1 MKRPPPSFTLKD
13 TLMDT
18 IILPRRL
25 FCPFPIGISPHV
37 QLAEQHTIDWI
48 LSFGLLPNEQQI
60 EVYRSQGHAYMVGR
74 MFPAATPE
82 TFCAYSD
89 LNTLLFLV
97 DDYLDQQDAMVSGGN
112 STGAVKEF
120 ICNIYAILDAPE
132 SWIAGKEPVLD
143 ALAELWLRLSNLGTP
158 TWISKYKGSLQAI
171 FEAAMWQHRNIEA
184 GIWPSIEDYMERR
197 QYIGAGN
204 VATDCIEMIYRIELP
219 ESVWQLEWLVELRD
233 LCRNILCWA
242 NDLFSHDKERH
253 TGEYHNLISLICH
266 HKGSSLAEAIDEVIR
281 FHDAQVERFI
291 HVRDNRPFVDAQY
304 EPGVRL
310 YIDVLQSI
318 MRGNID
324 WSDNET
330 TRYTYKYAS
339 EEKAL
344 LLK

>member
-1 MKRPPPSFTLKD
+1 
-13 TLMDT
+13 MDT

-25 FCPFPIGISPHV
+25 YCPFPSRISPHV
-37 QLAEQHTIDWI
+37 LLAEKHTIDWI
-48 LSFGLLPNEQQI
+48 IAFGLLPDEHQI
-60 EVYRSQGHAYMVGR
+60 EVYRRQGHAYMVGR
-74 MFPAATPE
+74 MFPGASPE

-112 STGAVKEF
+112 STGAVEEL
-120 ICNIYAILDAPE
+120 ICNIYAIIDAPD
-132 SWIAGKEPVLD
+132 SWVAGKEPVLD
-143 ALAELWLRLSNLGTP
+143 AMAELWQRLITLGTAN
-158 TWISKYKGSLQAI
+158 WIAKYKNSVRAI
-171 FEAAMWQHRNIEA
+171 FEAAMWQHRNIAA
-184 GIWPSIEDYMERR
+184 GIWPLIEDYMERR

-204 VATDCIEMIYRIELP
+204 VATDCIEMIYSIELP
-219 ESVWQLEWLVELRD
+219 ESVWQLDWLVELRD

-266 HKGSSLAEAIDEVIR
+266 HKGSSLDEAIDEVIR

-291 HVRDNRPFVDAQY
+291 YVRDNRPTVEFQY
-304 EPGVRL
+304 EAGVRL
-310 YIDVLQSI
+310 YIDVLESI

-330 TRYTYKYAS
+330 TRYIYSY
-339 EEKAL
+339 EGEQ
-344 LLK
+344 